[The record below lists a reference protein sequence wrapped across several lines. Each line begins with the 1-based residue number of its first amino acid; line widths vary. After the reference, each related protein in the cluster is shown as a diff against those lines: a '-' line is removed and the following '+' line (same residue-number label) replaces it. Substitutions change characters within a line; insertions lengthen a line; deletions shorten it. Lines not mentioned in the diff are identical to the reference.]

1 MMKWDIIM
9 AVIRL
14 EEPYNENSL
23 LNFIFVISY
32 FTLD

>member
-9 AVIRL
+9 TVIRL
-14 EEPYNENSL
+14 EESYNENSL